1 MSLVRCGSL
10 FEKLKIMDTYDEAAN
25 TNIEAVFSLILDTA
39 VANRLSQDELPKNI
53 LILSDMEFDNCAM
66 DNSYHQVDRELFTII
81 AEAYNSAGYELPR
94 LIFWNINSRTNTIPI
109 RTNKLG
115 VSLVSG
121 FSVNT
126 FKMVLDNELDPFKNL
141 LNVLDSERYK
151 PIDDVISKYIS
162 KEMY

>member
-1 MSLVRCGSL
+1 M
-10 FEKLKIMDTYDEAAN
+10 FTAIDE
-25 TNIEAVFSLILDTA
+25 
-39 VANRLSQDELPKNI
+39 
-53 LILSDMEFDNCAM
+53 
-66 DNSYHQVDRELFTII
+66 SYHKV
-81 AEAYNSAGYELPR
+81 GYELPR

-126 FKMVLDNELDPFKNL
+126 FKMVLGNELDPFKNL

-151 PIDDVISKYIS
+151 PIDDVIYKYIS
-162 KEMY
+162 EEMY